1 MEVCKFEAL
10 LVYKASSKTTRD
22 VTVRN
27 PVKKERNGKQK
38 RERRKKGKGK
48 GKEKGKGKKKGRGKK
63 KEREKNQN
71 HFHRTPYCF
80 LLGRGDAECC
90 QRPVHFS

>member
-10 LVYKASSKTTRD
+10 LVYKASSRTTRD

-48 GKEKGKGKKKGRGKK
+48 GKEKGKGERERERGKR
-63 KEREKNQN
+63 KEKGKR
-71 HFHRTPYCF
+71 
-80 LLGRGDAECC
+80 
-90 QRPVHFS
+90 